1 MAHLLLGTPGRAYFF
16 VKLIANACRF
26 SWIVIHLGRDVST
39 GQEIRMHLRQV
50 KNKKTGRTYL
60 SIVQSYRGADGKVR
74 SKTLESLGSLD
85 ELRRSHDDP
94 VAHFRAVCERRN
106 AEARDAGSPVT
117 IEFPRLEKVDKRG
130 PSPVS
135 VGCAP
140 VLSYMGALGVTSFFK
155 NRSFRRALGYDPCR
169 VLELLVCDRAV
180 DPHPERGAWESRASF
195 PRACGFSLHDVYRCL
210 DYLQA
215 NADALV
221 ARMNAEVASGRGR
234 DRSGSYYDVTNYY
247 FECDCDEPGGL
258 RQRGCSKEHR
268 PNPIVQMGLLLDGEG
283 IPIGYD
289 LFPGNTNDCLTMMPV
304 LKKAREGGA
313 MGGRTVVVADKG
325 PDTSDDIAAR
335 VLDGNGYV
343 FGQSVRRCDSSL
355 RKWAL
360 SDDGY
365 GSGDGFKIKS
375 RPGDKAITLRDRA
388 GRVIDVQRVPVR
400 LVAFW
405 GAKYARR
412 AAAERGRVIEKAR
425 RMVRSRASH
434 GHARAAGAGR
444 YVRERKVDPET
455 GELAR
460 SVVELDEE
468 AVARDAETDGYY
480 CIVTSEE
487 GRTAEEIVGIY
498 RNLWRIEESFRV
510 IKGDLSAR
518 PVYVSTDSH
527 IRAHFLICYVALLVV
542 RLMQADMGWRH
553 SAADVREALGGLRPH
568 HMRENWW
575 LNDYR
580 TDLTD
585 EIGSLCGMDLA
596 RRVYSRGEIRKVVA
610 QATKFRIRRREAV

>member
-1 MAHLLLGTPGRAYFF
+1 
-16 VKLIANACRF
+16 
-26 SWIVIHLGRDVST
+26 
-39 GQEIRMHLRQV
+39 MHLRQV

-169 VLELLVCDRAV
+169 VLELLVCDRV
-180 DPHPERGAWESRASF
+180 IDPHSKRGAWESRASF

-325 PDTSDDIAAR
+325 LNTSDNIAACI
-335 VLDGNGYV
+335 LDGNGYV

-355 RKWAL
+355 RKWVL

-405 GAKYARR
+405 SAKYARR

-425 RMVRSRASH
+425 RMVRSRAS
-434 GHARAAGAGR
+434 
-444 YVRERKVDPET
+444 
-455 GELAR
+455 
-460 SVVELDEE
+460 
-468 AVARDAETDGYY
+468 YY
-480 CIVTSEE
+480 IV
-487 GRTAEEIVGIY
+487 
-498 RNLWRIEESFRV
+498 L
-510 IKGDLSAR
+510 
-518 PVYVSTDSH
+518 
-527 IRAHFLICYVALLVV
+527 
-542 RLMQADMGWRH
+542 
-553 SAADVREALGGLRPH
+553 
-568 HMRENWW
+568 
-575 LNDYR
+575 
-580 TDLTD
+580 
-585 EIGSLCGMDLA
+585 
-596 RRVYSRGEIRKVVA
+596 
-610 QATKFRIRRREAV
+610 

>member
-16 VKLIANACRF
+16 VKLIANTCRF
-26 SWIVIHLGRDVST
+26 SCIVIHLGRDVST

-169 VLELLVCDRAV
+169 VLELLVCDRV
-180 DPHPERGAWESRASF
+180 IDPHSKRGAWESRASF

-221 ARMNAEVASGRGR
+221 ASMNAEVASGRGR

-313 MGGRTVVVADKG
+313 MGGQD
-325 PDTSDDIAAR
+325 
-335 VLDGNGYV
+335 
-343 FGQSVRRCDSSL
+343 RRGRRQGAQHL
-355 RKWAL
+355 RQHRRL
-360 SDDGY
+360 HP
-365 GSGDGFKIKS
+365 
-375 RPGDKAITLRDRA
+375 RRQRLRLRA
-388 GRVIDVQRVPVR
+388 VGEEVR
-400 LVAFW
+400 LLAQEVGALRRRLRVGRRVQDKVAS
-405 GAKYARR
+405 GRQGHHPARPRREGDRR
-412 AAAERGRVIEKAR
+412 AARAGEAR
-425 RMVRSRASH
+425 RLLEREVRQARGGRA
-434 GHARAAGAGR
+434 GQGNREGEEDGALPRELRAREGGR
-444 YVRERKVDPET
+444 RRA
-455 GELAR
+455 LCAR
-460 SVVELDEE
+460 
-468 AVARDAETDGYY
+468 
-480 CIVTSEE
+480 EE
-487 GRTAEEIVGIY
+487 GGPRDGRAGEE
-498 RNLWRIEESFRV
+498 
-510 IKGDLSAR
+510 
-518 PVYVSTDSH
+518 
-527 IRAHFLICYVALLVV
+527 
-542 RLMQADMGWRH
+542 
-553 SAADVREALGGLRPH
+553 
-568 HMRENWW
+568 
-575 LNDYR
+575 
-580 TDLTD
+580 
-585 EIGSLCGMDLA
+585 
-596 RRVYSRGEIRKVVA
+596 RRGA
-610 QATKFRIRRREAV
+610 

>member
-1 MAHLLLGTPGRAYFF
+1 
-16 VKLIANACRF
+16 
-26 SWIVIHLGRDVST
+26 
-39 GQEIRMHLRQV
+39 MHLRQV

-169 VLELLVCDRAV
+169 VLELLVCDRV
-180 DPHPERGAWESRASF
+180 IDPHSKRGAWESRASF

-325 PDTSDDIAAR
+325 LNTSDNIAA
-335 VLDGNGYV
+335 
-343 FGQSVRRCDSSL
+343 
-355 RKWAL
+355 
-360 SDDGY
+360 
-365 GSGDGFKIKS
+365 
-375 RPGDKAITLRDRA
+375 
-388 GRVIDVQRVPVR
+388 
-400 LVAFW
+400 
-405 GAKYARR
+405 
-412 AAAERGRVIEKAR
+412 
-425 RMVRSRASH
+425 
-434 GHARAAGAGR
+434 
-444 YVRERKVDPET
+444 
-455 GELAR
+455 
-460 SVVELDEE
+460 
-468 AVARDAETDGYY
+468 
-480 CIVTSEE
+480 CI
-487 GRTAEEIVGIY
+487 
-498 RNLWRIEESFRV
+498 
-510 IKGDLSAR
+510 
-518 PVYVSTDSH
+518 
-527 IRAHFLICYVALLVV
+527 
-542 RLMQADMGWRH
+542 
-553 SAADVREALGGLRPH
+553 
-568 HMRENWW
+568 
-575 LNDYR
+575 
-580 TDLTD
+580 
-585 EIGSLCGMDLA
+585 
-596 RRVYSRGEIRKVVA
+596 
-610 QATKFRIRRREAV
+610 

>member
-85 ELRRSHDDP
+85 EPGRSHDDP
-94 VAHFRAVCERRN
+94 VAHLGAVCERRN
-106 AEARDAGSPVT
+106 AGARDAGSPVT

-169 VLELLVCDRAV
+169 VLELLVCDRV
-180 DPHPERGAWESRASF
+180 IDPHSKRGAWESRASF

-268 PNPIVQMGLLLDGEG
+268 PNPIVQMGLLLDSEG

-325 PDTSDDIAAR
+325 LNTSDNIAACI
-335 VLDGNGYV
+335 LDGNGYV

-355 RKWAL
+355 RKWVL

-365 GSGDGFKIKS
+365 GSGDGFEIKS

-405 GAKYARR
+405 SAKYARR

-425 RMVRSRASH
+425 RMVRSRASYE
-434 GHARAAGAGR
+434 HARAAGAGR

-498 RNLWRIEESFRV
+498 RNLWRIEESLRAV
-510 IKGDLSAR
+510 KGDLSAR
-518 PVYVSTDSH
+518 PACVSTDSH

-553 SAADVREALGGLRPH
+553 SAADVREALGGLRPR

-575 LNDYR
+575 PDDYR

>member
-1 MAHLLLGTPGRAYFF
+1 M
-16 VKLIANACRF
+16 
-26 SWIVIHLGRDVST
+26 
-39 GQEIRMHLRQV
+39 
-50 KNKKTGRTYL
+50 
-60 SIVQSYRGADGKVR
+60 
-74 SKTLESLGSLD
+74 
-85 ELRRSHDDP
+85 
-94 VAHFRAVCERRN
+94 
-106 AEARDAGSPVT
+106 
-117 IEFPRLEKVDKRG
+117 
-130 PSPVS
+130 
-135 VGCAP
+135 
-140 VLSYMGALGVTSFFK
+140 
-155 NRSFRRALGYDPCR
+155 
-169 VLELLVCDRAV
+169 
-180 DPHPERGAWESRASF
+180 
-195 PRACGFSLHDVYRCL
+195 
-210 DYLQA
+210 
-215 NADALV
+215 
-221 ARMNAEVASGRGR
+221 
-234 DRSGSYYDVTNYY
+234 
-247 FECDCDEPGGL
+247 
-258 RQRGCSKEHR
+258 
-268 PNPIVQMGLLLDGEG
+268 
-283 IPIGYD
+283 
-289 LFPGNTNDCLTMMPV
+289 
-304 LKKAREGGA
+304 
-313 MGGRTVVVADKG
+313 
-325 PDTSDDIAAR
+325 
-335 VLDGNGYV
+335 
-343 FGQSVRRCDSSL
+343 RRCDSSPG
-355 RKWAL
+355 RWVL

-365 GSGDGFKIKS
+365 GSGDGLEIKS

-405 GAKYARR
+405 SAKYARR

-498 RNLWRIEESFRV
+498 RNLWRIEESFRAV
-510 IKGDLSAR
+510 KGDLSAR

-542 RLMQADMGWRH
+542 RLTRADMGWRH
-553 SAADVREALGGLRPH
+553 SAADVREALGGLRPR

-575 LNDYR
+575 PDDYR
-580 TDLTD
+580 TDPTD
-585 EIGSLCGMDLA
+585 EIGSPCGMDLA

>member
-1 MAHLLLGTPGRAYFF
+1 MNEVILRQKLYSKYPLSDGVILAHLLLGTPGRAFFF
-16 VKLIANACRF
+16 VKLIANAYRF
-26 SWIVIHLGRDVST
+26 SWVAPRLGRDVST
-39 GQEIRMHLRQV
+39 GQEIRTRLRQA
-50 KNKKTGRTYL
+50 KDKKTGRTCL

-85 ELRRSHDDP
+85 EPGRSHDDP
-94 VAHFRAVCERRN
+94 VAHLGAVCGRRN
-106 AEARDAGSPVT
+106 AEARDAGSPAA
-117 IEFPRLEKVDKRG
+117 IEFPRPGRVDKCG

-140 VLSYMGALGVTSFFK
+140 VLSYMGALGVTSLFK

-169 VLELLVCDRAV
+169 VPGPLVCDR
-180 DPHPERGAWESRASF
+180 
-195 PRACGFSLHDVYRCL
+195 
-210 DYLQA
+210 
-215 NADALV
+215 
-221 ARMNAEVASGRGR
+221 
-234 DRSGSYYDVTNYY
+234 SGSHCDVTNHC
-247 FECDCDEPGGL
+247 FGCDCDEPGGL
-258 RQRGCSKEHR
+258 RQRGCPEGHR
-268 PNPIVQMGLLLDGEG
+268 PNPMARMGLLLDGEG

-289 LFPGNTNDCLTMMPV
+289 LFPGNTNDRPAMMPV
-304 LKKAREGGA
+304 PEKAREGGA

-325 PDTSDDIAAR
+325 PDASDDTAAR

-343 FGQSVRRCDSSL
+343 FGQSAGRCDSSPG
-355 RKWAL
+355 KWVL

-365 GSGDGFKIKS
+365 GSGDGLEIKS

-388 GRVIDVQRVPVR
+388 GRVIDERRVPAG
-400 LVAFW
+400 LVAFR

-444 YVRERKVDPET
+444 YVRERKVGPET

-553 SAADVREALGGLRPH
+553 SAADVREALGGLRLH